1 MHANED
7 GRSRWAMRPAP
18 WTLGKPAW
26 HASALRDASGGDA
39 LDKPPGAAAMMRN
52 AIASGGRMHGTQ
64 GRTRRTRWASRFAIA
79 ALLASGTHTAAAQ
92 VSTHLNTEA
101 APRPGAEYRKELGAL
116 QARLEAL
123 DDADIAL
130 LDRVVAYC
138 RGQQRPGLRAV
149 SVADVREYEAFLAA
163 HADGQ
168 PTEWIDISCAQA
180 LQMRGYAAAARQ
192 QWPQALDWLDQAVA
206 IGPYLAPAYI
216 ERGYVLRGMQRLDEA
231 LSSYRQALA
240 LSETFP
246 KARPA
251 QAMALRGI
259 GVVLIDLQ
267 DLDGARASLK
277 RSLEVEPGNAVALNE
292 LEYIDRLQSA
302 RE

>member
-1 MHANED
+1 MRGA
-7 GRSRWAMRPAP
+7 GRI
-18 WTLGKPAW
+18 
-26 HASALRDASGGDA
+26 DA
-39 LDKPPGAAAMMRN
+39 LDKPRGNATMMGH
-52 AIASGGRMHGTQ
+52 AIASGGRMQGTQ
-64 GRTRRTRWASRFAIA
+64 AQTRRTRWAWRFAAA
-79 ALLASGTHTAAAQ
+79 ALLTGGAHVAAAQ
-92 VSTHLNTEA
+92 VSTHLQTEA
-101 APRPGAEYRKELGAL
+101 APRPGAEYRKELSAL
-116 QARLEAL
+116 QGRLDAL
-123 DDADIAL
+123 DDADVAL

-149 SVADVREYEAFLAA
+149 SVADAREYEAFLAA

-192 QWPQALDWLDQAVA
+192 QWPQALDWLDQSVA
-206 IGPYLAPAYI
+206 IGPYLASTYI

-231 LSSYRQALA
+231 LASYRHALA
-240 LSETFP
+240 LSETYP
-246 KARPA
+246 RARPA

-267 DLDGARASLK
+267 DLDGARASLH

-292 LEYIDRLQSA
+292 LEYIDRLQSP